1 MTKFRKGSSGNPG
14 GRPKVLAELQELARS
29 HAPEVI
35 AELARVAVRA
45 RNENARIAAGRELLD
60 RGYGRARQSMEVS
73 LPEVDIVKLMLDDID
88 ARNRAGEQAGQKTAA
103 IVSAI
108 ETTKP

>member
-1 MTKFRKGSSGNPG
+1 LSRFNQDGHDCG
-14 GRPKVLAELQELARS
+14 GGGA
-29 HAPEVI
+29 
-35 AELARVAVRA
+35 
-45 RNENARIAAGRELLD
+45 
-60 RGYGRARQSMEVS
+60 YS